1 VSDQYRLVFVH
12 VQKTG
17 GNTVRGM
24 LNDALPDARNPVLEL
39 PKHAHLGGIL
49 KAEPG
54 LADYY
59 VFGFVRNPW
68 SRLVSWWSMIQDAK
82 ANADAGNEGAIERL
96 RTNRFM
102 RLVARS
108 YVSFDEFVLRGPQ
121 DLPRLGTP
129 QVRYLTTPQ
138 RRADFIG
145 RTESLVADVATVFE
159 HVGLPPV
166 HEVPRANASTP
177 RGPYQDFYT
186 DATRRRVADVYAED
200 VASFGYTF

>member
-1 VSDQYRLVFVH
+1 MH

-24 LNDALPDARNPVLEL
+24 LNGALPDPRNPRGEL

-82 ANADAGNEGAIERL
+82 VNAEAGNEGAVERL

-102 RLVARS
+102 RVVATS
-108 YVSFDEFVLRGPQ
+108 YDTFDEFVLRGPD

-129 QVRYLTTPQ
+129 QLRYLATPHRHGRLHRPHREPRRRCRHRLRA
-138 RRADFIG
+138 RRAARG
-145 RTESLVADVATVFE
+145 RGGAPGQRQHAA
-159 HVGLPPV
+159 
-166 HEVPRANASTP
+166 RARTRTSTP
-177 RGPYQDFYT
+177 RRPG
-186 DATRRRVADVYAED
+186 AAVADLYAED
-200 VASFGYTF
+200 VAAFGYTF